1 MLHIMTKQDIQ
12 KIIDSFLEGKG
23 PKASVESVS
32 DGIAKISVV
41 GKCGGGC
48 GCRTTA
54 TMNGRTRLG
63 ARRTSR
69 RTSCTCGAGTHG
81 TTGPTRA

>member
-1 MLHIMTKQDIQ
+1 MNNKEKIQ

-48 GCRTTA
+48 GCSHKAFDNLKAEIMDKFNEIKEVERI
-54 TMNGRTRLG
+54 
-63 ARRTSR
+63 
-69 RTSCTCGAGTHG
+69 
-81 TTGPTRA
+81 

>member
-1 MLHIMTKQDIQ
+1 MNNKEKIQ

-23 PKASVESVS
+23 PQASVESVS

-48 GCRTTA
+48 GCSHEAFDNIKAEIMDKFNEIKEVERVS
-54 TMNGRTRLG
+54 N
-63 ARRTSR
+63 
-69 RTSCTCGAGTHG
+69 
-81 TTGPTRA
+81 

>member
-48 GCRTTA
+48 GCSHEAFDKLRSEI
-54 TMNGRTRLG
+54 MDKFNEIKEVERI
-63 ARRTSR
+63 
-69 RTSCTCGAGTHG
+69 
-81 TTGPTRA
+81 

>member
-1 MLHIMTKQDIQ
+1 MTKQDIQ

-23 PKASVESVS
+23 SKASVESVS

-48 GCRTTA
+48 GCSHEA
-54 TMNGRTRLG
+54 FDNIKAEIMDKFNEIKEVE
-63 ARRTSR
+63 SV
-69 RTSCTCGAGTHG
+69 SN
-81 TTGPTRA
+81 

>member
-1 MLHIMTKQDIQ
+1 MTKQDLQ

-23 PKASVESVS
+23 PKASVESIS

-48 GCRTTA
+48 GCSHEAFDKIRE
-54 TMNGRTRLG
+54 NILG
-63 ARRTSR
+63 N
-69 RTSCTCGAGTHG
+69 HKEIKKVE
-81 TTGPTRA
+81 RA

>member
-1 MLHIMTKQDIQ
+1 MTKQDIQ

-32 DGIAKISVV
+32 DDIAKISVV

-48 GCRTTA
+48 GCSHEA
-54 TMNGRTRLG
+54 FDNL
-63 ARRTSR
+63 
-69 RTSCTCGAGTHG
+69 
-81 TTGPTRA
+81 RAEIMDKFSEIKEVERVSN

>member
-23 PKASVESVS
+23 PKASVESIA

-48 GCRTTA
+48 GCSHKAFDNLRTEI
-54 TMNGRTRLG
+54 MGKFSEIKEVERI
-63 ARRTSR
+63 
-69 RTSCTCGAGTHG
+69 
-81 TTGPTRA
+81 